1 MNSRHRKTLQA
12 IFDVPTRANLVWAA
26 VEALFVALGGQVA
39 EGSGSRVRVTLNGV
53 SATFHRPH
61 PAPDA
66 KKGVVDAVREFLRN
80 AGVKP

>member
-1 MNSRHRKTLQA
+1 MNSKHRKTLQA
-12 IFDVPTRANLVWAA
+12 IFELPTRANLVWAA
-26 VEALFVALGGQVA
+26 IEALFVALGGQVA
-39 EGSGSRVRVTLNGV
+39 EGRGSRIRVTLN
-53 SATFHRPH
+53 SITATFHRPH

>member
-1 MNSRHRKTLQA
+1 MNSKHRKTLA
-12 IFDVPTRANLVWAA
+12 AVFSEPTRSDIPWADI
-26 VEALFVALGGQVA
+26 EALFVALGGEIV
-39 EGSGSRVRVTLNGV
+39 EGRGSRVRVTLNSV

-61 PAPDA
+61 PSPDA